1 MTTILIIL
9 VVFAV
14 VGFIILLIGISQ
26 QEKDIY
32 NEAWHRKYQNRKES
46 K

>member
-1 MTTILIIL
+1 MTAILIII
-9 VVFAV
+9 VAFAV
-14 VGFIILLIGISQ
+14 VGFIILIAKVDK

-32 NEAWHRKYQNRKES
+32 NDAWKDRYQNRKEQ